1 MNRQVT
7 DQQII
12 KALETLFDL
21 DVEKYNFWV
30 GELYDG
36 VQQDYGMWNE
46 NTLRSIENDVMYVSI
61 NQ

>member
-1 MNRQVT
+1 MQVT

-30 GELYDG
+30 SELYDG
-36 VQQDYGMWNE
+36 IQQNYLMWNE
-46 NTLRSIENDVMYVSI
+46 LTLRLIEDDVMSISI
-61 NQ
+61 NN